1 MAKVKQILQEKG
13 REVWSVGPEASVY
26 DAIAMMADK
35 EVGALVVMDA
45 DKLVGVVT
53 ERDYARKVVLQG
65 RSSKDTRIRDIMTS
79 RVAYARPDQSVEE
92 CMAVMTEKRIRHLP
106 VMEGEQMLGIIS
118 IGDLVKAII
127 EEQQHVIEQLEQYI
141 SR

>member
-1 MAKVKQILQEKG
+1 MARVKQILQGKG
-13 REVWSVGPEASVY
+13 HDVWSIDPEASVF
-26 DAIAMMADK
+26 DAIGMMADK

-65 RSSKDTRIRDIMTS
+65 RSSKGTKIKDIMTS

-92 CMAVMTEKRIRHLP
+92 CMAVMTEQRIRHLP
-106 VMEGEQMLGIIS
+106 VMDGEEVLGIIS

-127 EEQQHVIEQLEQYI
+127 EEQQHVIAQLEQYI

>member
-1 MAKVKQILQEKG
+1 MAKVKQILQGKG
-13 REVWSVGPEASVY
+13 HDVWSIDPGASVY
-26 DAIAMMADK
+26 DAIEIMAEK
-35 EVGALVVMDA
+35 EVGALVVVDA
-45 DKLVGVVT
+45 GKLVGVVT
-53 ERDYARKVVLQG
+53 ERDYARKVALQG
-65 RSSKDTRIRDIMTS
+65 RSSKGTRIKDIMTS

-106 VMEGEQMLGIIS
+106 VMEGDKLLGIIS

>member
-1 MAKVKQILQEKG
+1 MASVKQLLQGKG
-13 REVWSVGPEASVY
+13 HDVWSIGPEVSVY
-26 DAIAMMADK
+26 DAIAEMAKK
-35 EVGALVVMDA
+35 EVGALAVLEGES
-45 DKLVGVVT
+45 LVGVIS

-65 RSSKDTRIRDIMTS
+65 RSSRDTMVRDIMTT
-79 RVAYARPDQSVEE
+79 RVAYARPDQSVED
-92 CMAVMTEKRIRHLP
+92 CMGMMTEKRVRHLP
-106 VMEGEQMLGIIS
+106 VMDGDKLLGMIS

>member
-1 MAKVKQILQEKG
+1 MAKVKQILQGKG
-13 REVWSVGPEASVY
+13 HDVWSIDPEASVY
-26 DAIAMMADK
+26 DAIEIMAEK
-35 EVGALVVMDA
+35 EVGALVVVDA
-45 DKLVGVVT
+45 GKLVGVVT
-53 ERDYARKVVLQG
+53 ERDYARKVALQG
-65 RSSKDTRIRDIMTS
+65 RSSKGTRIKDIMTS

-106 VMEGEQMLGIIS
+106 VMEGDKLLGIIS

>member
-1 MAKVKQILQEKG
+1 MAKVKQVLQGKG
-13 REVWSVGPEASVY
+13 HEVWSLDPNASVY

-35 EVGALVVMDA
+35 EVGALVVMEA

-65 RSSKDTRIRDIMTS
+65 RSSKGTKVKDIMTS

-106 VMEGEQMLGIIS
+106 VMDGEKLLGIIS

>member
-1 MAKVKQILQEKG
+1 MTSVKQILQGKG
-13 REVWSVGPEASVY
+13 HDVWSIGPEASVY

-35 EVGALVVMDA
+35 EVGALAIVDA
-45 DKLVGVVT
+45 DLLVGVLS

-65 RSSKDTRIRDIMTS
+65 RSSKGTKIKDIMTT
-79 RVAYARPDQSVEE
+79 RVAYARPGQSVEE
-92 CMAVMTEKRIRHLP
+92 CMAIMTEKRIRHLP
-106 VMEGEQMLGIIS
+106 VMDGDKLLGMIS

-141 SR
+141 NR

>member
-1 MAKVKQILQEKG
+1 MAKIKQVLQGKG
-13 REVWSVGPEASVY
+13 HDVWSIDPETSVL
-26 DAIAMMADK
+26 DALALMADK
-35 EVGALVVMDA
+35 DVGALAVTQA

-65 RSSKDTRIRDIMTS
+65 LSSKSTKVKDIMTS

-92 CMAVMTEKRIRHLP
+92 CMAVMTDKRIRHLP
-106 VMEGEQMLGIIS
+106 VMDGEELLGIIS
-118 IGDLVKAII
+118 IGDLVKSII
-127 EEQQHVIEQLEQYI
+127 EEQQQVIEQLEQYI

>member
-1 MAKVKQILQEKG
+1 MASVKQLLQGKG
-13 REVWSVGPEASVY
+13 HDVLSIGPEVSVY
-26 DAIAMMADK
+26 DAIAKMAQE
-35 EVGALVVMDA
+35 EVGALMVMEGES
-45 DKLVGVVT
+45 LVGVVS

-65 RSSKDTRIRDIMTS
+65 RSSRDTRVKDIMTT

-106 VMEGEQMLGIIS
+106 VMDGDKLLGIIS
-118 IGDLVKAII
+118 IGDLVKSII
-127 EEQQHVIEQLEQYI
+127 EEQKHVIEQLEQYI

>member
-1 MAKVKQILQEKG
+1 MATVKQILQDKG
-13 REVWSVGPEASVY
+13 HEVWSVGPELSVY

-45 DKLVGVVT
+45 DKLVGVFT

>member
-13 REVWSVGPEASVY
+13 REVWSVGPEATVY

>member
-1 MAKVKQILQEKG
+1 MASVKHILQTKG
-13 REVWSVGPEASVY
+13 REVWSVDPEASVF

-35 EVGALVVMDA
+35 EVGALVVMES

-65 RSSKDTRIRDIMTS
+65 RSSKGTKIKDIMTS

-106 VMEGEQMLGIIS
+106 VMEGEKMLGIIS

-141 SR
+141 TR

>member
-1 MAKVKQILQEKG
+1 MATVKQILQDKG
-13 REVWSVGPEASVY
+13 HEVWSVGPEVSVY

-45 DKLVGVVT
+45 DKLVGVFT

>member
-1 MAKVKQILQEKG
+1 MASVKQLLQGKG
-13 REVWSVGPEASVY
+13 HDVWSIGPEVSVY
-26 DAIAMMADK
+26 DAIAEMAKK
-35 EVGALVVMDA
+35 EVGALAVLEGES
-45 DKLVGVVT
+45 LVGVIS

-65 RSSKDTRIRDIMTS
+65 RSSRDTKVRDIMTT
-79 RVAYARPDQSVEE
+79 RVAYARPDQSVED
-92 CMAVMTEKRIRHLP
+92 CMGMMTEKRVRHLP
-106 VMEGEQMLGIIS
+106 VMDGDKLLGMIS